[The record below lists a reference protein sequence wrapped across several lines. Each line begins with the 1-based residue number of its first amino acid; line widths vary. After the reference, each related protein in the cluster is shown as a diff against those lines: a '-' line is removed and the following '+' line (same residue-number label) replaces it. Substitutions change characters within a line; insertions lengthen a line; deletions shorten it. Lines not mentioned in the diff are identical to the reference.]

1 MNLETLVKEHA
12 NLIYKIANK
21 YSGYYNVEDLFQEG
35 VKGLD
40 KAMNN
45 YDVSSTTKFST
56 YAFKYILGE
65 IVTYIKSDRNIKV
78 GSDTLKLY
86 KAYEKTNE
94 YLTNRLNRYPT
105 LEEVCNFMG
114 VNPSLVVDA
123 INKCEFTISLES
135 ALNDEDFTLEQ
146 ILGIDNTDKI
156 DSLIDLKTELE
167 HLTEEERKL
176 IKLRYFEDY
185 TQSETANYLNMTQV
199 QVSRSEQKIL
209 KKIRTNIA
217 A

>member
-35 VKGLD
+35 VKGLN

-65 IVTYIKSDRNIKV
+65 IVTYIKSDRN
-78 GSDTLKLY
+78 
-86 KAYEKTNE
+86 
-94 YLTNRLNRYPT
+94 PT

-185 TQSETANYLNMTQV
+185 TQSETAN
-199 QVSRSEQKIL
+199 
-209 KKIRTNIA
+209 
-217 A
+217 